1 MTTLQVPEGLFVVE
15 GLPPTVGAAAP
26 LVADYI
32 SLKNAQMCW
41 VVVHYHQGDA
51 DNQTFTM
58 YRSLLVASGAAV
70 LVNTVPIWSNL
81 DCETSNTL
89 VRRTDAIN
97 YAGGTGTTHK
107 IVIFQIDPA
116 NLGGSYDCITVG
128 TAGNVAAT
136 SYMSVLYLLQPRH
149 SSQVAD
155 QASFITD

>member
-1 MTTLQVPEGLFVVE
+1 M
-15 GLPPTVGAAAP
+15 
-26 LVADYI
+26 
-32 SLKNAQMCW
+32 
-41 VVVHYHQGDA
+41 
-51 DNQTFTM
+51 
-58 YRSLLVASGAAV
+58 
-70 LVNTVPIWSNL
+70 
-81 DCETSNTL
+81 
-89 VRRTDAIN
+89 RRTDAIN

-136 SYMSVLYLLQPRH
+136 SYMSVMYLLQPRH